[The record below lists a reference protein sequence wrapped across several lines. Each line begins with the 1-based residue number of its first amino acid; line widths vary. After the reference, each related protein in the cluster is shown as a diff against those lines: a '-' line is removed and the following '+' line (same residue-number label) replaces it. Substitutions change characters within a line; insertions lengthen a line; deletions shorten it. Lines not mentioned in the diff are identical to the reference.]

1 MNPRITMRT
10 EGDDFVRFALFLAAM
25 SLSLAAC
32 VTTKQARVRSA
43 LLDAGVPPTTADC
56 MAEPL
61 GRDLSVSQLQSLQR
75 VAKLAKAKDGQIDS
89 KRALEV
95 LRRDLDPET
104 VGVVVRAGLGC
115 LVRG

>member
-1 MNPRITMRT
+1 MKT
-10 EGDDFVRFALFLAAM
+10 GLFLAALFLA
-25 SLSLAAC
+25 LAGC
-32 VTTKQARVRSA
+32 VTTKQAQVRSA
-43 LLDAGVPPTTADC
+43 LLDAGVPPSTADC

-89 KRALEV
+89 KRAMEV